1 MTRNYPKMLIFFD
14 LFYTVKNKKAVKT
27 INYDPYLN
35 EIALAYWAKV
45 DGAWTKAVLSAYS

>member
-1 MTRNYPKMLIFFD
+1 MLIFFD